1 MKQRDSKNLI
11 KPATVTAN
19 NEDEFSLFRAAVKD
33 VAPLIMSNKITH
45 TLNSPR
51 PIPRKVSQDIQ
62 STSGDIFSDYIPS
75 EIAIEVGD
83 EWAFLRPGLSHQ
95 TLRRLRK
102 NYWGIQARLDLHGFT
117 RDQAR
122 QELMMFLDSSSK
134 QGFRCVQVIHGKGLS
149 SKNQEPVLK
158 AKVGGWLAQYKNVLA
173 FCKAGSADGGSG
185 AVLVLLKTS
194 RSKIEI

>member
-83 EWAFLRPGLSHQ
+83 EWAFCALVYLIK
-95 TLRRLRK
+95 L
-102 NYWGIQARLDLHGFT
+102 
-117 RDQAR
+117 
-122 QELMMFLDSSSK
+122 
-134 QGFRCVQVIHGKGLS
+134 C
-149 SKNQEPVLK
+149 
-158 AKVGGWLAQYKNVLA
+158 GGCEKIT
-173 FCKAGSADGGSG
+173 G
-185 AVLVLLKTS
+185 AS
-194 RSKIEI
+194 RHD